1 MVGRIT
7 SRGDL
12 VKARAAYIP
21 CYHPGHRETTCRLP
35 FDCGEKQT
43 EDLRGRG
50 EPGGLHTNSWDTASS
65 RFGPALFPRHEGAD
79 MAALTWDIEVQ
90 VEIDRVLASLDRY
103 RCRGCDQICLAPHVL
118 ECPKSSGGALPLFAP
133 RPTGFPSDASLQRTA

>member
-50 EPGGLHTNSWDTASS
+50 EPGGLHTNS
-65 RFGPALFPRHEGAD
+65 GAD

-118 ECPKSSGGALPLFAP
+118 ECPKSSGGGPPAVRPASYRLPQRRISATDSVSAP
-133 RPTGFPSDASLQRTA
+133 GW